1 MDTRMSRDAAPG
13 AQADPRRARPFWE
26 KVRACPAPVRF
37 GIAIGIVGFAAVLRT
52 VLGTLAV
59 TRAPFSLFHI
69 VVLAIAVLGGRGA
82 GLLAAV
88 LFEAWAFGAGTA
100 LDSYPAP
107 SVADGVMFLLS
118 AVPVVLIGD
127 GLLRVHA
134 EVQRRERSELAVQ
147 ERLRATRQVLELH
160 LSNSPLAV
168 IEWDDAGRITR
179 WSGAAEAIFGWTE
192 PEVMGRTYH
201 DFRFVYEEDAE
212 GVRAVVTDLYAG
224 KLAENVRRNRNY
236 TRGGRVIWCEWYNS
250 VLCDPGGRV
259 MSILSFVLDG
269 TARHEAEL
277 ALRESELRFRTLADS
292 SPTIKWVTDGAGAIA
307 FANEAYRQFLG
318 AAEAEV
324 NARGWASFVHP
335 EDRDAYERAFE
346 EARQRQA
353 PLRARAR
360 FRRADGA
367 WRWIDTHA
375 LPRFDAHGAYAGHV
389 GSSPDVTELEEA
401 RAAAERAAVQRDE
414 FLANLSHELR
424 TPLNGML
431 GWAQVLLR
439 TPGLDAGVTRAV
451 AAIERSARAQAQ
463 LIGDLLDLNR
473 ILGGRLRLDFEAL
486 DLAPVIDAA
495 LETVRPAAAV
505 KDVALHAELEPGC
518 EVWGDASRLQQV
530 VWNLLSN
537 ALKFTPEGGDVHVR
551 LRRAAD
557 GIEIVVR
564 DTGRG
569 IGQEFI
575 PHVFDRF
582 RQEDATSTRR
592 FGGLG
597 LGLAIVR
604 HLVEQHGGRV
614 AAESAGEGQGS
625 LFRVLL
631 PARTPP
637 YSRAPHDA
645 APANAPPEV
654 LGGLSVLV
662 VDDEPDACDVA
673 SAILRAAGASVRC
686 TTSAMAA
693 LTAIAEGAAPDVVVS
708 DIAMPGMDGYALVRA
723 LRDHGT
729 RIPAIALTA
738 FARDE
743 DRVRATAHGFVG
755 FLPKPV
761 DAALLVA
768 TVAEAARDGRRT
780 AAD

>member
-1 MDTRMSRDAAPG
+1 MDRTTRRAAFAAAPAG
-13 AQADPRRARPFWE
+13 GRRERRWWEHVRSRPAV
-26 KVRACPAPVRF
+26 VRYGMALA
-37 GIAIGIVGFAAVLRT
+37 IVGLGVGLRT
-52 VLGTLAV
+52 LLGTFAV

-69 VVLAIAVLGGRGA
+69 FVLAAAVLCGRGA
-82 GLLAAV
+82 GVLVSL
-88 LFEAWAFGAGTA
+88 LFEAWAFGAGME
-100 LDSYPAP
+100 LDSYPEPA
-107 SVADGVMFLLS
+107 VADGVMFLLS
-118 AVPVVLIGD
+118 AIPVALIGD

-134 EVQRRERSELAVQ
+134 EVQRRARSELAVQ

-160 LSNSPLAV
+160 LNNSPLAV
-168 IEWDDAGRITR
+168 VEWDEKGRITR
-179 WSGAAEAIFGWTE
+179 WSGAAEALFGWTE
-192 PEVMGRTYH
+192 PEVLGRAYR
-201 DFRFVYEEDAE
+201 DFRFVYEDDAD
-212 GVRAVVTDLYAG
+212 GVNAVVTDLYAG
-224 KLAENVRRNRNY
+224 RLSESVRRNRNY
-236 TRGGRVIWCEWYNS
+236 ARDGRVLWCEWYNS
-250 VLCDPGGRV
+250 VLRDTDGGV
-259 MSILSFVLDG
+259 TSVLSFVLDV
-269 TARHEAEL
+269 TARHVAEL
-277 ALRESELRFRTLADS
+277 ALRESEMRFRTLADS
-292 SPTIKWVTDGAGAIA
+292 SPTMKWVTDATGAVD
-307 FANEAYRQFLG
+307 FVNEAYREFFGLDVQ
-318 AAEAEV
+318 EV
-324 NARGWASFVHP
+324 NLRGWDSFVHP
-335 EDRDAYERAFE
+335 EDREAYRRAFE
-346 EARQRQA
+346 EARRRQVA
-353 PLRARAR
+353 FRARAR
-360 FRRADGA
+360 LRRADGA
-367 WRWIDTHA
+367 WRWIDTQA

-473 ILGGRLRLDFEAL
+473 ILGGRLRLDFETL

-505 KDVALHAELEPGC
+505 KAVAIAADLEPGC
-518 EVWGDASRLQQV
+518 AVWGDAARLQQV

-537 ALKFTPEGGDVHVR
+537 ALKFTPEGGDVHTA
-551 LRRAAD
+551 LRRVP
-557 GIEIVVR
+557 GGVEITVR

-569 IGQEFI
+569 IGPEFL

-614 AAESAGEGQGS
+614 AAESAGEGRGS

-631 PARTPP
+631 PAAPP
-637 YSRAPHDA
+637 DRAPVA
-645 APANAPPEV
+645 AGVRPESVPAEA
-654 LGGLSVLV
+654 LHGLAVLV
-662 VDDEPDACDVA
+662 VDDEEDACEVA
-673 SAILRAAGASVRC
+673 GAILRGAGARVRC
-686 TTSAMAA
+686 ATSAAVA
-693 LTAIAEGAAPDVVVS
+693 LAGFADGRPDVLVS
-708 DIAMPGMDGYALVRA
+708 DIAMPDMDGYGLVRT
-723 LRDHGT
+723 LRERGV
-729 RIPAIALTA
+729 RVPAVALTA

-743 DRVRATAHGFVG
+743 DRARALAEGFTG

-768 TVAEAARDGRRT
+768 TVAEAARIGRRT